1 MSPPATTTAERRT
14 TTQPRSTAGTLP
26 PHGRARVV
34 IESVAPRVDCGRFP
48 AKRSA
53 GEPVRVECDA
63 FTDGHDKI
71 SVALRHRRVGTA
83 DWHEIDMA
91 PLVNDRWAGEFEV
104 HAIGWHEF
112 TVAAWVDRFATWRYD
127 LKKRVAAGQ
136 NVVVD
141 LQIGAALVEEAAAS
155 AEGEVAH
162 SLAAFGR
169 FMRSDVA
176 AEATE
181 VALSEGLATLM
192 RRHAPRPFVTE
203 WSSPGRI
210 WVDRAKARFSTWY
223 ELFPRSASP
232 DPTRHGTL
240 RDVESRLD
248 YVANMGFDVLYMP
261 PIHPI
266 GRAFRK
272 GKNNSPVAEPGDV
285 GSPWA
290 IGGPEGGHD
299 AIHPELGTIADFDRL
314 VRAAADRGIEI
325 AMDL

>member
-91 PLVNDRWAGEFEV
+91 PLVSDRWAGEFEV
-104 HAIGWHEF
+104 HAVGWHEF

-127 LKKRVAAGQ
+127 LSKRVAAGQ
-136 NVVVD
+136 NVAVD
-141 LQIGAALVEEAAAS
+141 LQIGAKLVEEAAAA
-155 AEGEVAH
+155 AEGEVGRSLSAFATFLRTDAH
-162 SLAAFGR
+162 
-169 FMRSDVA
+169 

-181 VALSEGLATLM
+181 LALGESLANLM
-192 RRHAPRPFVTE
+192 RRHAPRQFTTE
-203 WSSPGRI
+203 WPEPVRV
-210 WVDRAKARFSTWY
+210 WVDRAKARFS
-223 ELFPRSASP
+223 
-232 DPTRHGTL
+232 
-240 RDVESRLD
+240 
-248 YVANMGFDVLYMP
+248 
-261 PIHPI
+261 
-266 GRAFRK
+266 
-272 GKNNSPVAEPGDV
+272 
-285 GSPWA
+285 
-290 IGGPEGGHD
+290 
-299 AIHPELGTIADFDRL
+299 
-314 VRAAADRGIEI
+314 
-325 AMDL
+325 